1 MQLPNLGEPKQRVMT
16 QGSAFSQ
23 RCKQVNA
30 AKPSVAKPGRSASP
44 SNENPWNPPR
54 LAPPSRAPWR
64 ASREPIRSEDAAVR
78 ELAGNAR
85 CSTVF
90 VLRNSPK
97 IQSNPRTHYS
107 YENTTHIPVSESAVA
122 D

>member
-16 QGSAFSQ
+16 QRSAFSQ
-23 RCKQVNA
+23 RCKQGNA
-30 AKPSVAKPGRSASP
+30 AKPCAAKPGLSASP
-44 SNENPWNPPR
+44 SNENPWNPPGS
-54 LAPPSRAPWR
+54 L
-64 ASREPIRSEDAAVR
+64 REPRGEHRANRSGRRCSAVR
-78 ELAGNAR
+78 ELAGDAR

-90 VLRNSPK
+90 VQRNSPK

-107 YENTTHIPVSESAVA
+107 YENTIHIPVSESAVA